1 MLDYY
6 AMQIDII
13 KNVKAYRTKRYNK
26 MVIGQID
33 EGNTFMIGTCERLFF
48 IPKSKMLLDYG
59 ALLDAVDGVPVTS
72 LATMMRPEY
81 DSRMADIYMSNI
93 QRMTD
98 YGNLLVFRA
107 DGNGADLFINE
118 TQFKYNLKNYEVI
131 YKYDMTCKPGRSPL
145 YQYDSQLHRMEALYL
160 PVILNKGV

>member
-33 EGNTFMIGTCERLFF
+33 EGNTFMIGTGERLFF

-59 ALLDAVDGVPVTS
+59 ALLDAVEGIPVTS
-72 LATMMRPEY
+72 LVTMLRAED
-81 DSRMADIYMSNI
+81 DSRMADIYMENF

-98 YGNLLVFRA
+98 YGNLLVFNPDSTGSA
-107 DGNGADLFINE
+107 NLFINE
-118 TQFKYNLKNYEVI
+118 TQLKYNLKGYEVI

-145 YQYDSQLHRMEALYL
+145 YQYDVQLHRLEALYM
-160 PVILNKGV
+160 PVVL

>member
-26 MVIGQID
+26 MIIGQID
-33 EGNTFMIGTCERLFF
+33 EGNTFMIGTGERLFF

-59 ALLDAVDGVPVTS
+59 ALLDAVDGIPVTS
-72 LATMMRPEY
+72 LVTMLRAED
-81 DSRMADIYMSNI
+81 DSRMSDIYMANY

-107 DGNGADLFINE
+107 DSTGAANLFINE
-118 TQFKYNLKNYEVI
+118 AQLKYNLKGCEVI

-145 YQYDSQLHRMEALYL
+145 YQYDVQMHRLEALYMPL
-160 PVILNKGV
+160 VL

>member
-6 AMQIDII
+6 ALQIDII

-33 EGNTFMIGTCERLFF
+33 EGNTFMIGTGERLFF

-59 ALLDAVDGVPVTS
+59 ALLDAVEGIPVTS

-81 DSRMADIYMSNI
+81 DSRMADIYMGKF

-98 YGNLLVFRA
+98 YGNLLVFNP
-107 DGNGADLFINE
+107 GSTGSADLLINE
-118 TQFKYNLKNYEVI
+118 TQLKYNLKGYEVI

-145 YQYDSQLHRMEALYL
+145 YQYDVQLHRLEALYM
-160 PVILNKGV
+160 PVVL